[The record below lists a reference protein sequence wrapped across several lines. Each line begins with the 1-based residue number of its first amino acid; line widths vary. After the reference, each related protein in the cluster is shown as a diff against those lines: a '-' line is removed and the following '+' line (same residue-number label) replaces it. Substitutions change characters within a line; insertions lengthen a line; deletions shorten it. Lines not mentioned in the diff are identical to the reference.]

1 MKTGN
6 VTILMCCY
14 NAESTVALSISSVL
28 KQSFNN
34 FQFIIIDDAST
45 DTTLEILQSFEKE
58 DKRISIYSNDKNIG
72 LTRSLNRGLK
82 YCSGTYIARI
92 DADDIWHKDKLA
104 KQIKYLEAHP
114 NCALLGTAYQRIDV
128 NGAYLG
134 EATIAVFNSDNLIR
148 NTITK
153 FNPFFH
159 SSVVFKRD
167 ACLQLGGYDE
177 SYRYAQDYN
186 LWVRFIA
193 KYSVANLPQ
202 ILAFQR
208 ITQDNISFKK
218 ERQQRWYA
226 LKSKF
231 LAIKLLKLSVLH
243 YYYLLNEIAI
253 IILPRSLV
261 KLIRKLK

>member
-1 MKTGN
+1 MA
-6 VTILMCCY
+6 CY
-14 NAESTVALSISSVL
+14 NAKQTVSIAINSVL
-28 KQSFNN
+28 KQSSKN
-34 FQFIIIDDAST
+34 FQFIIINDAST
-45 DTTLEILQSFEKE
+45 DNTLEILQSFK

-82 YCSGTYIARI
+82 YCSGTYVARI

-104 KQIKYLEAHP
+104 KQIKYLETHP
-114 NCALLGTAYQRIDV
+114 DCALLGTAYQRIDV

-134 EATIAVFNSDNLIR
+134 EATIPILSSENLIQ
-148 NTITK
+148 NAIVK

-159 SSVVFKRD
+159 SSVIFRRD
-167 ACLQLGGYDE
+167 ACMQLGGYNE
-177 SYRYAQDYN
+177 FYRYAQDYN

-193 KYSVANLPQ
+193 KYSIANLPE

-208 ITQDNISFKK
+208 ITQENISFKK

-226 LKSKF
+226 LKSKL

-243 YYYLLNEIAI
+243 YYYLLNDIAI
-253 IILPRSLV
+253 IILPTSLV
-261 KLIRKLK
+261 KLIRILK